1 MEAVTAIYGHH
12 VLHSP
17 ATFELDPPS
26 FDEMLRRRRAL
37 VDNDY
42 PYLVAERDGHIVGYT
57 YAGPYRPRPAYRAT
71 VENSIYIHPDHER
84 QGIGRAL
91 MRALIVECARRDF
104 RQVIAVIGDSANLA
118 SIKLREDAGFRLVGT
133 LQSVG
138 FKFGRWLDSVL
149 MQRELGA
156 GDRDARPDC
165 SSRRGAAP
173 ITTAATGWQR
183 LTRVPRGRDDD
194 ALFWLDNHLLR
205 DIGLIR
211 SDLAVPGIAGFNWE
225 TLSMRRID

>member
-1 MEAVTAIYGHH
+1 MQQPTRARHRDQHLVIRACESRDMEAVTAIYGHH

-26 FDEMLRRRRAL
+26 LEEMRHRRTAL

-42 PYLVAERDGHIVGYT
+42 PYLVAERAGHILGYT

-71 VENSIYIHPDHER
+71 VENSIYIRPGSER

-91 MRALIVECARRDF
+91 MRALIAECERGDF
-104 RQVIAVIGDSANLA
+104 RQVIAVIGDSANIA
-118 SIKLREDAGFRLVGT
+118 SIKLHEDTGFRLVGT

-138 FKFGRWLDSVL
+138 FKFGRWFDSVL

-156 GDRDARPDC
+156 GDR
-165 SSRRGAAP
+165 AP
-173 ITTAATGWQR
+173 
-183 LTRVPRGRDDD
+183 TR
-194 ALFWLDNHLLR
+194 
-205 DIGLIR
+205 
-211 SDLAVPGIAGFNWE
+211 
-225 TLSMRRID
+225 

>member
-1 MEAVTAIYGHH
+1 MPITMEQSSRPVHRDRALAPQHLVIRGCEARDMEAVTAIYGHH

-26 FDEMLRRRRAL
+26 LDEMLQRRRAI

-42 PYLVAERDGHIVGYT
+42 PYLLAERAGHILGYT

-71 VENSIYIHPDHER
+71 IENSIYIRPGFER

-91 MRALIVECARRDF
+91 MRMLLAECERRNF

-118 SIKLREDAGFRLVGT
+118 SIKLHEEAGFRLAGT

-149 MQRELGA
+149 MQRDLGA
-156 GDRDARPDC
+156 GDRDAP
-165 SSRRGAAP
+165 
-173 ITTAATGWQR
+173 
-183 LTRVPRGRDDD
+183 
-194 ALFWLDNHLLR
+194 
-205 DIGLIR
+205 
-211 SDLAVPGIAGFNWE
+211 
-225 TLSMRRID
+225 